1 MTFTKDRLEEIA
13 EDGFLKHG
21 ESKELARMA
30 LAGME
35 SEPVAWRVHTPSLD
49 LTYVEMSIDAVE
61 KIRNFCEKENAVVEI
76 TPLYT
81 APQPLTTSERAE
93 LENYRNAQS
102 DMNYQ
107 HLSELYHAQEKRLF
121 KLAQRIKGP
130 AFDKYAHSPSQAID
144 VLESAA
150 FGENGDACRA
160 AMLQGK
166 AEPAKAN
173 KLPMQPL
180 VIDAH
185 GTLRFKEN
193 PIVRTLLDYATEH
206 GYGLNE
212 IALEQF
218 DTEDQMQLAQLI
230 GYSLSGYGTL
240 SYVTDESYDRAS
252 AAAPQ
257 QEVTQALAKGMK
269 RYGDAMQELAKKEVK

>member
-1 MTFTKDRLEEIA
+1 MNIEAMKIVRDNLKMGHVLSFA
-13 EDGFLKHG
+13 E
-21 ESKELARMA
+21 M
-30 LAGME
+30 M
-35 SEPVAWRVHTPSLD
+35 
-49 LTYVEMSIDAVE
+49 I
-61 KIRNFCEKENAVVEI
+61 I
-76 TPLYT
+76 
-81 APQPLTTSERAE
+81 Q
-93 LENYRNAQS
+93 
-102 DMNYQ
+102 
-107 HLSELYHAQEKRLF
+107 
-121 KLAQRIKGP
+121 
-130 AFDKYAHSPSQAID
+130 QAID
-144 VLESAA
+144 
-150 FGENGDACRA
+150 A

-166 AEPAKAN
+166 AEPVTTAY

-240 SYVTDESYDRAS
+240 SYVTDESYGRAS

-257 QEVTQALAKGMK
+257 QET
-269 RYGDAMQELAKKEVK
+269 E